1 MLNYTSKWIAEP
13 VRPATASCLCTVF
26 ASCSPSPVTLSALAW
41 LYPPG
46 PSEFVRLNFEALSS
60 EPCSLFSLGFL
71 EHADLN
77 RMFFFLLCLNQIH
90 KLPRQWRILMHLPS
104 LPVLRPRIRIIRCAQ
119 TSGTLRDADTYDCSF
134 HVLASVLFVSQRA
147 AASGQLCSP
156 QHCKIKAEKKDSPPL
171 WLIKHEHSAAP
182 QLASPVHPPHSPS
195 FAFLLT
201 QSVTVSPD
209 SSRWVDESYANVT
222 CL

>member
-13 VRPATASCLCTVF
+13 AGRPLPLVCVLCLHRTLRLLLL
-26 ASCSPSPVTLSALAW
+26 SPRW
-41 LYPPG
+41 HGLYPAG

-77 RMFFFLLCLNQIH
+77 RMFFFLFCFNQIH
-90 KLPRQWRILMHLPS
+90 KLPRQWHILMHLPS
-104 LPVLRPRIRIIRCAQ
+104 LPVLRPRMRIIRCAQ

-156 QHCKIKAEKKDSPPL
+156 QHCKIKAGKKPRFPST
-171 WLIKHEHSAAP
+171 LINQTWAFSGPSARLP
-182 QLASPVHPPHSPS
+182 CPS
-195 FAFLLT
+195 STLSFFCF
-201 QSVTVSPD
+201 SF
-209 SSRWVDESYANVT
+209 
-222 CL
+222 